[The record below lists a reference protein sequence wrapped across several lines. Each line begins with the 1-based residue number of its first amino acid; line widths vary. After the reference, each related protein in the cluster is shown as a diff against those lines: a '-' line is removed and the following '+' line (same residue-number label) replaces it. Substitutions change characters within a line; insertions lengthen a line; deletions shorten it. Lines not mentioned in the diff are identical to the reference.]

1 MKFYLETYGCT
12 FNQADSQIMVA
23 ALEEKGY
30 ELTSSVDKAD
40 MIILNS
46 CYVKLPTQQKIINRI
61 QHLTHTYPKSKLVV
75 AGCMVDIDPKG
86 LERIAPQAS
95 WIGARQLSSTL
106 EVVEGT
112 LRGEKIQKT
121 GQSHDI
127 KAGLP
132 QKRFNPLVHILQ
144 IAEGC
149 QGSCTYCCTRFARGK
164 LQSYPLHVLFEEARE
179 AVKEGCVE
187 IQITAQDTAAYGKDT
202 EHDLSSLINDITQIE
217 GDFRVR
223 VGMMHPQSIGG
234 DLESLIKSF
243 ESDKVYKFLHL
254 PLQSGNDQ
262 VLSEMKRGHSV
273 EAFKEI
279 VQRFR
284 EEIPQ
289 LSLATDIIVGYPT
302 EDEEAFQD
310 TINVISEV
318 RPDFLHISK
327 YHHRPGAISSQLKE
341 IEAPIMKRRARQLDE
356 LKTRIAYQNNQ
367 KLSKTI
373 QNILITDKGSRGGWV
388 GRNDSYK
395 TVIVED
401 APLGEFLQVR
411 ISAAKSTY
419 LRGEVI

>member
-1 MKFYLETYGCT
+1 
-12 FNQADSQIMVA
+12 
-23 ALEEKGY
+23 
-30 ELTSSVDKAD
+30 
-40 MIILNS
+40 
-46 CYVKLPTQQKIINRI
+46 
-61 QHLTHTYPKSKLVV
+61 
-75 AGCMVDIDPKG
+75 
-86 LERIAPQAS
+86 
-95 WIGARQLSSTL
+95 
-106 EVVEGT
+106 
-112 LRGEKIQKT
+112 
-121 GQSHDI
+121 
-127 KAGLP
+127 
-132 QKRFNPLVHILQ
+132 
-144 IAEGC
+144 
-149 QGSCTYCCTRFARGK
+149 
-164 LQSYPLHVLFEEARE
+164 LFEEARE

-187 IQITAQDTAAYGKDT
+187 IQITAQDTAAYGKDA
-202 EHDLSSLINDITQIE
+202 EHDLSSLITDITQIE

-262 VLSEMKRGHSV
+262 VLSDMKRGHSV

-284 EEIPQ
+284 EEIPH

-327 YHHRPGAISSQLKE
+327 YHPRPGAISSQLKE

-367 KLSKTI
+367 KLSNTI

-401 APLGEFLQVR
+401 APLGKYLQVR
-411 ISAAKSTY
+411 ISEAKSTY